1 MRRRLAAAALAMA
14 LAASLRAAATAP
26 AGTPAPDR
34 VLLNARVWT
43 GDPARPRAEAL
54 AIQGSRIV
62 AVGGTAEV
70 KALAGPATEVLDLRG
85 RFVAPG
91 FNDSHLHFLVLET
104 VDLAGAADVAEVQR
118 RIRAYAAAH
127 PGDGW
132 VNGRGWVYGAFPGG
146 MPDRRLLDAVVSDR
160 PAFLLAYDGHT
171 AWANTRALERAGIT
185 RETPD
190 PPQGAIVRDAA
201 GEPTGIL
208 KEAAMALVR
217 RHVPA
222 PTDDA
227 LYRGLLLRL
236 EQAAS
241 YGLTSVQNASF
252 VPAELPVYERAI
264 AAGAMKVRLYWAL
277 PFEKDPGPDDLSRA
291 RDLRARH
298 PGPLL
303 KFGAVKGML
312 DGVVESK
319 TAAFFEPY
327 ATGGG
332 AGQLNWSDADLFR
345 AAALYDREGFQIF
358 LHAIGDRAIGQA
370 LDAFAHAARVNGP
383 RDRRHRVEHIESPR
397 RQDIARFRELGVIAS
412 TQALF
417 ANPDL
422 NTLEVY
428 AANLGPDRESRAM
441 AFRSLDEAGA
451 VQAFGSDWPVY
462 PMEPLRGIYCAATR
476 TTPEGTPAGGWQPQ
490 ERIGVEAALRHFTVD
505 GAYASFEEHRKGRLA
520 PGMLADLVV
529 LSDDILSLPPSRLLE
544 VKVLRTIMDGK
555 DTFRAA
561 QP

>member
-1 MRRRLAAAALAMA
+1 MERLAACALALAAAA
-14 LAASLRAAATAP
+14 AAPSAGRSGATEGP
-26 AGTPAPDR
+26 ADR
-34 VLLNARVWT
+34 IFLNARVWT

-54 AIQGSRIV
+54 ATRGSRIL
-62 AVGGTAEV
+62 AVGSTAEV
-70 KALAGPATEVLDLRG
+70 QGLAGPATERLDLRG
-85 RFVAPG
+85 GFVAPG
-91 FNDSHLHFLVLET
+91 FNDAHLHFLVLET
-104 VDLAGAADVAEVQR
+104 VDLAGAGDVPEVQR
-118 RIRAYAAAH
+118 RIREYAAAH
-127 PGDGW
+127 PEQRW
-132 VNGRGWVYGAFPGG
+132 VSGRGWVYGAFAGG
-146 MPDRRLLDAVVSDR
+146 LPHRRLLDAVVADR
-160 PAFLLAYDGHT
+160 PAFMLAYDGHT
-171 AWANTRALERAGIT
+171 AWANTRALAEAGLT

-190 PPQGAIVRDAA
+190 PPNGTIVRDAE
-201 GEPTGIL
+201 GEATGVL

-217 RHVPA
+217 RQVPA
-222 PTDDA
+222 PSA
-227 LYRGLLLRL
+227 EELYRGLRLRL
-236 EQAAS
+236 DQAAS

-264 AAGAMKVRLYWAL
+264 SEGAMKVRLYWAL
-277 PFEKDPGPDDLSRA
+277 PFKKDPGPEELA
-291 RDLRARH
+291 QYKELRARH

-319 TAAFFEPY
+319 TAAMFAPY
-327 ATGGG
+327 AGGG
-332 AGQLNWSDADLFR
+332 GQGQLNWADADLFR
-345 AAALYDREGFQIF
+345 TAALYDREGFQIF
-358 LHAIGDRAIGQA
+358 LHAIGDRAISQA

-383 RDRRHRVEHIESPR
+383 RDRRHRVEHVETPR
-397 RQDIARFRELGVIAS
+397 REDIARFRALGVIAS

-417 ANPDL
+417 ANPDP

-428 AANLGPDRESRAM
+428 AAALGKDRESRAM

-462 PMEPLRGIYCAATR
+462 PMEPLRGIHCAVTR
-476 TTPEGTPAGGWQPQ
+476 TTPEGTPAGGWQPH

-529 LSDDILSLPPSRLLE
+529 LSDDILTLPPSRLLE
-544 VKVLRTIMDGK
+544 VRVRLTVMDGR
-555 DTFRAA
+555 DTYRAP